1 MMRVFSVKTFI
12 LKALGTST
20 RGARTLTMKLASV
33 TAIVD
38 ARHAVSCG
46 SVESRISD
54 GTELLPANE
63 SRNRLKKRS
72 GNEDTGIA

>member
-1 MMRVFSVKTFI
+1 
-12 LKALGTST
+12 
-20 RGARTLTMKLASV
+20 MKLASV